1 MIKDLNIIK
10 KLKSLLISNTMTQ
23 ERIDTYRAAATL
35 KFYKQY
41 NNNQYNSGIPS
52 SDQLN
57 QLYKDLDEMTPYAL
71 SNYVHTNV
79 YEQIIKIF
87 KTIDFNEKY
96 EQNHNNSYESR
107 NNKRIARNKLINDI
121 NSVDDGEKIVDK
133 LNYELIVKK
142 SMIENANDGMFL
154 SMLDNHVINNQS
166 ESSNSN
172 SDSISG
178 NSSNDSSDSSN
189 RFIIP
194 GTVIG
199 FYPGQVYLKSHLL
212 QSPSILTNLLPD
224 DDFMLMTRYDECIID
239 GRTAHTLPT
248 HPYALCHK
256 INHCGLTKPNVMQV
270 YNNYNSMMYV
280 CIHTII
286 SVLIP
291 YVITIL
297 SSIIIIILLLLIII
311 IIKIIIII
319 LVVT

>member
-1 MIKDLNIIK
+1 M
-10 KLKSLLISNTMTQ
+10 SNKMTQ
-23 ERIDTYRAAATL
+23 DRIDTYRAAATL

-52 SDQLN
+52 SDQLT
-57 QLYKDLDEMTPYAL
+57 QLYKDLDEMSPYTL

-96 EQNHNNSYESR
+96 KQIHHYSKIR
-107 NNKRIARNKLINDI
+107 NNKRIAKNQLTNGI
-121 NSVDDGEKIVDK
+121 NSDDDGVKMDY

-154 SMLDNHVINNQS
+154 SILDNHDINNYS
-166 ESSNSN
+166 ESNS
-172 SDSISG
+172 SSTDSISS
-178 NSSNDSSDSSN
+178 NSSNDSDSSS

-199 FYPGQVYLKSHLL
+199 VYPGQVYLKSHLL
-212 QSPSILTNLLPD
+212 QSPSNLSNLLPD

-270 YNNYNSMMYV
+270 YN
-280 CIHTII
+280 
-286 SVLIP
+286 L
-291 YVITIL
+291 
-297 SSIIIIILLLLIII
+297 
-311 IIKIIIII
+311 
-319 LVVT
+319 